1 MVAIDFYFKEFGE
14 RKNNQELH
22 GLLEKHHNK
31 MAKLLKNMCYLKFLK
46 SA

>member
-1 MVAIDFYFKEFGE
+1 MVAIDLYFKEFGE

-31 MAKLLKNMCYLKFLK
+31 MAKIVEKTCVIL
-46 SA
+46 SS